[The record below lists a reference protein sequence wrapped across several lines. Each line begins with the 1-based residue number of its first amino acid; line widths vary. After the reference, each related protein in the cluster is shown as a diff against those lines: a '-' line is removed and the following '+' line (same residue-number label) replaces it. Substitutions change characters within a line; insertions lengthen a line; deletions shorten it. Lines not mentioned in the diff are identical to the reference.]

1 MGRHC
6 RVCATERL
14 TVATVLAHCLFS
26 DAIATGF
33 NLTDGHVEITVP
45 FVTPGCDYQINLFG
59 DSGNF
64 GPTFIIAS
72 DGD

>member
-1 MGRHC
+1 MILS
-6 RVCATERL
+6 T
-14 TVATVLAHCLFS
+14 T

-33 NLTDGHVEITVP
+33 NLSDGHVEITVP
-45 FVTPGCDYQINLFG
+45 YATPGCDYQFNLFG

-64 GPTFIIAS
+64 GPSFIIAS